1 MKAPHFWSSGLDPKS
16 REAAPLTRALLTPL
30 SKLYTWGVRRKLR
43 RAISTKVSAKVIC
56 VGNVTVGGVGKTPIV
71 KAVRDFLS
79 NKGPRVATLSRG
91 YGGTE
96 KGPLKIDPTQH
107 TSADV
112 GDEPMMLSTSGESWV
127 GQDRAQTAK
136 AMVADGVD
144 IIVMD
149 DGMQNPSLIK
159 DLTLLV
165 IDAAAPFGNGYVLPK
180 GPLREPVSDGLD
192 RCDLV
197 ILMGNADTYE
207 ISEKLGKPI
216 LRASLKP
223 DNRIPDGPLIAFAG
237 IGRPEKFFDTIKSAG
252 GNLAEG
258 VSYGDHYVYTPSDLK
273 FLRALAKT
281 HDARL
286 ITTTKDAA
294 RLPVDQR
301 TDILTLPVTA
311 EFEDMT
317 ALEAILAPILQSPDN
332 G

>member
-16 REAAPLTRALLTPL
+16 REAAPLTRTLLTPL
-30 SKLYTWGVRRKLR
+30 AKLYMWGVRRKLR
-43 RAISTKVSAKVIC
+43 RATPAKVNAKVIC

-71 KAVRDFLS
+71 KAIRAMLS
-79 NKGPRVATLSRG
+79 DKGLRVATLSRG

-96 KGPLKIDPTQH
+96 TGPLKINAIEH

-112 GDEPMMLSTSGESWV
+112 GDEPMMLSTSGESWI
-127 GQDRAQTAK
+127 GQDRAETAK
-136 AMVADGVD
+136 AMVTDGVD

-149 DGMQNPSLIK
+149 DGMQNPSLAK

-165 IDAAAPFGNGYVLPK
+165 IDAAAPFGNGHVLPK
-180 GPLREPVSDGLD
+180 GPLREPVGDGLE
-192 RCDLV
+192 RCDIV
-197 ILMGNADTYE
+197 ILMGDTDAYE
-207 ISEKLGKPI
+207 ISAKLGKLV
-216 LRASLKP
+216 LRANLQP
-223 DNRIPDGPLIAFAG
+223 DSQIPDGPLVAFAG
-237 IGRPEKFFDTIKSAG
+237 IGRPEKFFDTIKAAG
-252 GNLAEG
+252 GNFVEG

-273 FLRALAKT
+273 FLRALAIS

-311 EFEDMT
+311 KFEDIA
-317 ALEAILAPILQSPDN
+317 ALEAVLAPILKSFHSD
-332 G
+332 